1 MKKCRLFLNLHQKNF
16 CFFFPLPGISG
27 FHICQAH
34 METQGIE
41 LESVNTHPVYQ
52 TESAVNVIVRRKLF
66 YADYRIFP
74 TFLLIDRV
82 CEDHP

>member
-1 MKKCRLFLNLHQKNF
+1 MKKCRLFLNLHQKTF

-41 LESVNTHPVYQ
+41 LESVNTHPVYH
-52 TESAVNVIVRRKLF
+52 TESAVNVIVRGKLF
-66 YADYRIFP
+66 YANAVPF
-74 TFLLIDRV
+74 TAFSLLFFS
-82 CEDHP
+82 